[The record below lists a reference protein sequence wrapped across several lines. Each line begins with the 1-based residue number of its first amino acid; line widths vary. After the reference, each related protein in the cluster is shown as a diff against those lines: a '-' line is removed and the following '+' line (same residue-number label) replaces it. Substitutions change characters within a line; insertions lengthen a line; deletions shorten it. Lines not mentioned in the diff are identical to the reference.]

1 MCTVDIHTIVVV
13 LSASISSQIR
23 AVACRYCHLLGCLHV
38 EPAWVHSTA
47 VPQVSLTALA
57 LAAAGFGASDFS
69 KKPESE
75 DAVPLQGQS

>member
-1 MCTVDIHTIVVV
+1 M
-13 LSASISSQIR
+13 LSMPDF
-23 AVACRYCHLLGCLHV
+23 

-57 LAAAGFGASDFS
+57 LAAIAGFQGASDFS